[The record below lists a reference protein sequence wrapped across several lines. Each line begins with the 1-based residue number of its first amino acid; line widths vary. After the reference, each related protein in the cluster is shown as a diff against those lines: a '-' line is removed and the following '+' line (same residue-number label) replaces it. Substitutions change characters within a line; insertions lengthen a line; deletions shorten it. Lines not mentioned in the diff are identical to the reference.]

1 MLKFVS
7 LNRIRGYNHRCAIMS
22 EEPSIT
28 TQLNSIIEYLN
39 YHGHLFLRVDSNRH
53 FDEIEEEGNLFKTW
67 EICNQSI

>member
-1 MLKFVS
+1 
-7 LNRIRGYNHRCAIMS
+7 MS